1 MIPYAIGFDIGITS
15 VGWAVVALDS
25 EDKPYGIINMGSRV
39 FDAAE
44 QPKTGASLAA
54 PRREARSARRR
65 LRRHQH
71 RLERIRLL
79 LLTENMI
86 SQAELDTLFAGKLE
100 DIYTLRVKALD
111 APVSHTEFARILLH
125 IAQRRGFR
133 SNRKAETAKE
143 DGELLAAVS
152 KNRALMAEK
161 GYRTVG
167 EMLLQDPLYAASKR
181 NKGGQYIATVGR
193 DMVVEEVRAI
203 FRAQRQ
209 LGQPFASEKLESRY
223 LDILLSQRS
232 FDEGPG
238 EGSPYAGSQIER
250 MIGKCTLEDGEQRAA
265 KAAYS
270 FEYFTLLQN
279 INHLRLLRGGEGSP
293 LTPAQREALIAL
305 AHKTKELNFSHIR
318 RELAIPADTTFNAVY
333 YKNTDDAEEAEKK
346 TKFSYLKAYHQMR
359 TAFNK
364 LSKNHFDTL
373 TRAQKNEL
381 GRVLSTYKTS
391 AKIRA
396 ALLPAG
402 LSDTELDIAETL
414 SFSKFGHIS
423 VKACDKLIPFL
434 EKGMKYDEACAAAG
448 YDFKAHSGRERTQ
461 LLHPTPDDLA
471 DITSPVVRRAVAQTV
486 KVLNAIIRERGCSPT
501 FINLE
506 LAREMAQDFTERNQA
521 KKSMDD
527 NRARNERLMER
538 IRTEYGKEHPTG
550 QDLVKLKLWEE
561 QHGECAYSQKHISIE
576 HLFEPDYA
584 EVDHIIPY
592 SISFDD
598 GYKNK
603 ILVLAEENRNKGNRL
618 PLQYLQGKRREDFI
632 VWVENTI
639 RSTPK
644 KQRLLKEKLTS
655 EDEKQFKERNLQD
668 TKTMARFLLNY
679 IGDHLAFADFAAGR
693 KKHITAVNGAVTSY
707 MRKRWGISKIRENGD
722 LHHAVDALVI
732 ACTTDGMIQQVSR
745 YAALRECEYVQTEGG
760 SLAVSV
766 HTGEVLKSFPYPWPE
781 FRREL
786 EARLGDD
793 PRRAV
798 ISQRFPV
805 YLNNDIPVRKLF
817 VSRMP
822 RRKVTGAAHKE
833 TIKSPKALQD
843 GVVVTKRPLTSLK
856 LDKNG
861 EIANYYM
868 PQSDQLLYEALK
880 EQLMKHGG
888 DGAKAFTQPFHKP
901 KSDGTPGPIV
911 NKVKL
916 CEPTTL
922 YVPVLKGTGVADN
935 DSMVRID
942 VFYVEGEGYY
952 FVPIYIAD
960 TLKKELPSKACVAF
974 KPYEDWKAMSDENF
988 IFSLYPNDLMRVTHK
1003 NKLKLTKAQKESTL
1017 PDTYETKQE
1026 LLYYIGA
1033 DISTASVAGRTHDN
1047 SYMTRGV
1054 GIKTLEKLE
1063 KFTVDVLGE
1072 YHKVEREPRMAFN
1085 RK

>member
-71 RLERIRLL
+71 RLERIRRL

-193 DMVVEEVRAI
+193 DMVAEEVRAI

-402 LSDTELDIAETL
+402 LSDAELDIAETL

-461 LLHPTPDDLA
+461 LLHTTPDDLA

-843 GVVVTKRPLTSLK
+843 GVMVTKRPLTSLK

-868 PQSDQLLYEALK
+868 PQSDRLLYEALK

-922 YVPVLKGTGVADN
+922 HVPVLKGTGVADN

-960 TLKKELPSKACVAF
+960 TLKKELPGKACVAF

>member
-71 RLERIRLL
+71 RLERIRRL

-193 DMVVEEVRAI
+193 DMVAEEVRAI

-402 LSDTELDIAETL
+402 LSDAELDIAETL

-868 PQSDQLLYEALK
+868 PQSDRLLYEALK

-888 DGAKAFTQPFHKP
+888 DGAKAFTQSFHKP

-922 YVPVLKGTGVADN
+922 HVPVLKGTGVADN

-960 TLKKELPSKACVAF
+960 TLKKELPGKACVAF

>member
-71 RLERIRLL
+71 RLERIRRL
-79 LLTENMI
+79 LLTENVI

-111 APVSHTEFARILLH
+111 APVSRTEFARILLH

-193 DMVVEEVRAI
+193 DMVAEEVRAI

-209 LGQPFASEKLESRY
+209 LGQPFASEELESRY

-265 KAAYS
+265 KATYS

-279 INHLRLLRGGEGSP
+279 VNHLRLLRGGEGSP

-333 YKNTDDAEEAEKK
+333 YKNADDAEEAEKK

-402 LSDTELDIAETL
+402 LSDAELDIAETL

-603 ILVLAEENRNKGNRL
+603 ILVLAAENRNKGNRL

-745 YAALRECEYVQTEGG
+745 YAALRECEYVQTAGG

-868 PQSDQLLYEALK
+868 PQSDRLLYEALK
-880 EQLMKHGG
+880 AQLMKYGG

-922 YVPVLKGTGVADN
+922 HVPVLKGTGVADN

-1026 LLYYIGA
+1026 LLYYISAG
-1033 DISTASVAGRTHDN
+1033 ISVAAISCRTHDAAYEIK
-1047 SYMTRGV
+1047 SM

>member
-71 RLERIRLL
+71 RLERIRRL
-79 LLTENMI
+79 LLTENVI

-152 KNRALMAEK
+152 KNRALMVEK

-193 DMVVEEVRAI
+193 DMVAEEVHAI

-209 LGQPFASEKLESRY
+209 LGQPFASEKLEARY
-223 LDILLSQRS
+223 LGILLSQRS

-265 KAAYS
+265 KATYS

-402 LSDTELDIAETL
+402 LSDAELDIAETL

-603 ILVLAEENRNKGNRL
+603 ILVLAEENHNKGNRL

-868 PQSDQLLYEALK
+868 PQSDRLLYEALK
-880 EQLMKHGG
+880 AQLIKYGG

-922 YVPVLKGTGVADN
+922 HVPVLKGTGVADN

-1003 NKLKLTKAQKESTL
+1003 
-1017 PDTYETKQE
+1017 KQAE
-1026 LLYYIGA
+1026 ADKGA
-1033 DISTASVAGRTHDN
+1033 
-1047 SYMTRGV
+1047 
-1054 GIKTLEKLE
+1054 E
-1063 KFTVDVLGE
+1063 GE
-1072 YHKVEREPRMAFN
+1072 YAPRHIRNQAGAAVLYQCKYQYSRN
-1085 RK
+1085 CLPYARCRLRDKKHGHQDP

>member
-71 RLERIRLL
+71 RLERIRRL

-143 DGELLAAVS
+143 DGDLLAAVS

-193 DMVVEEVRAI
+193 DMVAEEVRAI

-333 YKNTDDAEEAEKK
+333 YKNTDDAEKAEKK

-402 LSDTELDIAETL
+402 LSDAELDIAETL

-461 LLHPTPDDLA
+461 LLHTTPDDLA

-868 PQSDQLLYEALK
+868 PQSDRLLYEALK

-960 TLKKELPSKACVAF
+960 TLKKELPGKACVAF

>member
-1072 YHKVEREPRMAFN
+1072 YHKVEREPRMAFS

>member
-71 RLERIRLL
+71 RLERIRRL

-193 DMVVEEVRAI
+193 DMVAEEVRAI

-402 LSDTELDIAETL
+402 LSDAELDIAETL

-527 NRARNERLMER
+527 NRARNKRLMER

-868 PQSDQLLYEALK
+868 PQSDRLLYEALK

-888 DGAKAFTQPFHKP
+888 DGAKAFTQSFHKP

-922 YVPVLKGTGVADN
+922 HVPVLKGTGVADN

-960 TLKKELPSKACVAF
+960 TLKKELPGKACVAF

>member
-54 PRREARSARRR
+54 PRREARCARRR

-71 RLERIRLL
+71 RLERIRRL
-79 LLTENMI
+79 LLTENVI

-133 SNRKAETAKE
+133 SNRKSETVKE

-152 KNRALMAEK
+152 KNRALMVEK

-193 DMVVEEVRAI
+193 DMVAEEVRAI

-209 LGQPFASEKLESRY
+209 LGQPFASEELESRY

-265 KAAYS
+265 KATYS

-333 YKNTDDAEEAEKK
+333 YKNADDAEEAEKK

-402 LSDTELDIAETL
+402 LSDAELDIAETL

-603 ILVLAEENRNKGNRL
+603 ILVLAAENRNKGNRL

-868 PQSDQLLYEALK
+868 PQSDRLLYEALK
-880 EQLMKHGG
+880 EQLMKYGG

-922 YVPVLKGTGVADN
+922 HVPVLKGTGVADN

-1003 NKLKLTKAQKESTL
+1003 NKLKLTKAQKASTL

-1026 LLYYIGA
+1026 LLYYISAG
-1033 DISTASVAGRTHDN
+1033 ISVAAISCRTHDAAYEIK
-1047 SYMTRGV
+1047 SM

-1072 YHKVEREPRMAFN
+1072 YHKVEREPRMTFN

>member
-1 MIPYAIGFDIGITS
+1 M
-15 VGWAVVALDS
+15 DS

-71 RLERIRLL
+71 RLERIRRL

-193 DMVVEEVRAI
+193 DMVAEEVRAI

-279 INHLRLLRGGEGSP
+279 INHLRLLRGGKGSP

-402 LSDTELDIAETL
+402 LSDAELDIAETL

-868 PQSDQLLYEALK
+868 PQSDRLLYEALK

-942 VFYVEGEGYY
+942 VFYVESEGYY
-952 FVPIYIAD
+952 FIPIYIAD

-974 KPYEDWKAMSDENF
+974 KPYDDWKAMSDENF

>member
-71 RLERIRLL
+71 RLERIRRL

-111 APVSHTEFARILLH
+111 APVSRTEFARILLH

-193 DMVVEEVRAI
+193 DMVAEEVRAI
-203 FRAQRQ
+203 FRALRQ
-209 LGQPFASEKLESRY
+209 LGQPFASEELEARY

-265 KAAYS
+265 KATYS

-318 RELAIPADTTFNAVY
+318 RESAIPADTTFNAVY

-402 LSDTELDIAETL
+402 LSDAELDIAETL

-603 ILVLAEENRNKGNRL
+603 ILVLAAENRNKGNRL

-868 PQSDQLLYEALK
+868 PQSDRLLYEALK
-880 EQLMKHGG
+880 AQLMKYGG

-922 YVPVLKGTGVADN
+922 HVPVLKGTGVADN

-1026 LLYYIGA
+1026 LLYYISAG
-1033 DISTASVAGRTHDN
+1033 ISVAAISCRTHDAAYEIK
-1047 SYMTRGV
+1047 SM

-1072 YHKVEREPRMAFN
+1072 YHKVEREPRMTFN

>member
-71 RLERIRLL
+71 RLERIRRL

-133 SNRKAETAKE
+133 SNRKAETAKG

-193 DMVVEEVRAI
+193 DMVAEEVRAI

-209 LGQPFASEKLESRY
+209 LGQPFASEKLEARY

-238 EGSPYAGSQIER
+238 EASPYAGSQIER

-265 KAAYS
+265 KATYS

-333 YKNTDDAEEAEKK
+333 YKNADDAEEAEKK

-402 LSDTELDIAETL
+402 LSDAELDIAETL

-805 YLNNDIPVRKLF
+805 YLNNNIPVRRLF

-868 PQSDQLLYEALK
+868 PQSDRLLYEALK
-880 EQLMKHGG
+880 EQLMKYGG

-922 YVPVLKGTGVADN
+922 HVPVLKGTGVADN

-1026 LLYYIGA
+1026 MLYYISAGIA
-1033 DISTASVAGRTHDN
+1033 VATISCRTHDA
-1047 SYMTRGV
+1047 SYEIKSM

>member
-54 PRREARSARRR
+54 PRREARCARRR

-71 RLERIRLL
+71 RLERIRRL
-79 LLTENMI
+79 LLTENVI

-133 SNRKAETAKE
+133 SNRKSETVKE

-152 KNRALMAEK
+152 KNRALMVEK

-193 DMVVEEVRAI
+193 DMVAEEVRAI

-209 LGQPFASEKLESRY
+209 LGQPFASEELESRY

-265 KAAYS
+265 KATYS

-333 YKNTDDAEEAEKK
+333 YKNADDAEEAEKK

-402 LSDTELDIAETL
+402 LSDAELDIAETL

-434 EKGMKYDEACAAAG
+434 EKGMKYDEAGAAAG

-471 DITSPVVRRAVAQTV
+471 DITSPVVRRAAAQTV

-668 TKTMARFLLNY
+668 TKTMSRFLLSY
-679 IGDHLAFADFAAGR
+679 ISDHLEFSDFSTGR
-693 KKHITAVNGAVTSY
+693 KKHVTAVNGAITSY

-868 PQSDQLLYEALK
+868 PQSDRLLYEALK
-880 EQLMKHGG
+880 EQLMKYGG

-922 YVPVLKGTGVADN
+922 HVPVLKGTGVADN

-1026 LLYYIGA
+1026 LLYYISAG
-1033 DISTASVAGRTHDN
+1033 ISVAAISCRTHDAAYEIK
-1047 SYMTRGV
+1047 SM